1 MTTKTTIFTG
11 FKVFALLLTL
21 IFSISASALELK
33 DAKRNGL
40 VGETLTGYL
49 AAVKSNPSADIK
61 ALIDD
66 INSKRKARYEAIAKD
81 IGKPIST
88 VEQLAGQ
95 KAINKTLPGNYI
107 QSVDG
112 SWKTK

>member
-1 MTTKTTIFTG
+1 MTTKTTLFAG
-11 FKVFALLLTL
+11 FKVLILLLTL

-40 VGETLTGYL
+40 VGETLSGYL
-49 AAVKSNPSADIK
+49 AAVKSNPGADVK

-66 INSKRKARYEAIAKD
+66 INGKRKARYQAIAKD

-95 KAINKTLPGNYI
+95 KAINKTQSGNYV
-107 QSVDG
+107 QDVDG
-112 SWKTK
+112 SWKKK